1 MSILSGIMETNRVTQ
16 VALVVRDIVAT
27 KNKLSELLGLPVP
40 PHFDGGDYN
49 ITKTEFKGKPAPEAN
64 CLLAFFNVGEGFQLE
79 LIQPNGVSSVWQDFL
94 DENGEGL
101 HHIAFVVKGMDDA
114 IEKCEKFGM
123 TLVQKG
129 NYGDG
134 NGCYSYLEGGDGMPF
149 LVELLESF

>member
-1 MSILSGIMETNRVTQ
+1 MSGVINTKVVTQ
-16 VALVVRDIVAT
+16 VALIVKDIEKT
-27 KNKLSELLGLPVP
+27 KNKIAEFLGVPAP
-40 PHFDGGDYN
+40 PHFGGGEFA
-49 ITKTEFKGKPAPEAN
+49 ITKTEYKGNPAPDAN
-64 CLLAFFNVGEGFQLE
+64 CLLAFFQVGDNLSLE
-79 LIQPNGVSSVWQDFL
+79 LIQPNGVASVWQDFL

-134 NGCYSYLEGGDGMPF
+134 NGCYSYLQGGNGMPF